1 MKDIQDILEASD
13 STDASR
19 IISFF
24 GEVDPESI
32 QQVIIAIQTINEE
45 DRIARKQFLQKYPK
59 QTPPAFEPIILDI
72 QSCGGYVRDGLSLV
86 SVIEQSEAPV
96 HTRVNGYAYSMG
108 FIIFLAGQ
116 ERLISRHAEVMYH
129 QISTQ
134 TQGTLL
140 EIEEDMEISKRLQKH
155 LEDYVV
161 ERCKVTK
168 KDLQQIYR
176 TNQDKYFSATESLE
190 LGIATKIV

>member
-1 MKDIQDILEASD
+1 MKDIQDILES
-13 STDASR
+13 SESYGQSR

-24 GEVDPESI
+24 GDVEAESI

-45 DRIARKQFLQKYPK
+45 DRLDRQQFQSKYPK
-59 QTPPAFEPIILDI
+59 SIPPTPEPIILDI
-72 QSCGGYVRDGLSLV
+72 QTEGGSVREGLSLI

-96 HTRVNGYAYSMG
+96 HTRVNGYAFSMG
-108 FIIFLAGQ
+108 FLIFLAGE

-129 QISTQ
+129 QISSGSIGFIQ
-134 TQGTLL
+134 EQ
-140 EIEEDMEISKRLQKH
+140 EESMVISKRLQKH

-161 ERCKVTK
+161 SRCGLTH
-168 KDLQQIYR
+168 KDLQQIGR
-176 TNQDKYFSATESLE
+176 TKQDKYYSAEESLN